1 MTARPSVAVVGTGYW
16 GRNLVRNFAEIGA
29 LAAICDT
36 NRAAAAEL
44 AEAWA
49 VPSVHGDVGEV
60 LARPDIDALVVATP
74 AVTHEA
80 ITAAALDAGKDVMVE
95 KPLAMSAEA
104 GEKLAALADEKER
117 ILMVGHLLWYHPAVL
132 RLKELIDEDRLGTIQ
147 YLYSNRLNL
156 GKIRVEED
164 ILWSFAP
171 HDISVILGLV
181 GEVPDEVTTRG
192 GGYLNNDVADVTVS
206 TMRFPSGVRAHI
218 YVSWLHPFKEQR
230 LVVVGDRGMA
240 VFSDT
245 AADKLVVYPHR
256 IRWDESLPVPVRADG
271 EVVPVGDAEPLR
283 AECEHFLHCVATRE
297 APRTDAAEGARV
309 LEVLERCQRSL
320 RGVGHP

>member
-1 MTARPSVAVVGTGYW
+1 MSNPPSVAVVGTGYW
-16 GRNLVRNFAEIGA
+16 GRNLVRNFAELGA

-36 NRAAAAEL
+36 NLDAARAL
-44 AEAWA
+44 AEQHHVPA
-49 VPSVHGDVGEV
+49 VFRDVADV
-60 LARPDIDALVVATP
+60 LGRDDIGAIVIATP

-80 ITAAALDAGKDVMVE
+80 IAIGALAAGKDVLVE
-95 KPLAMSAEA
+95 KPLAVSAEG
-104 GEKLAALADEKER
+104 GEKLAALAEEKGR
-117 ILMVGHLLWYHPAVL
+117 VLMVGHLLWYHPAVL
-132 RLKELIDEDRLGTIQ
+132 RLKELIDEGRLGSVQ

-181 GEVPDEVTTRG
+181 GETPDEVTTRG
-192 GGYLNNDVADVTVS
+192 GAYLNHEVADVTVS
-206 TMRFPSGVRAHI
+206 LLRFPSGVRAHI

-245 AADKLVVYPHR
+245 ADDKLVVYPHR
-256 IRWDESLPVPVRADG
+256 IRWDESLPVPERADG
-271 EVVPVGDAEPLR
+271 EAIPVSDAEPLR
-283 AECEHFLHCVATRE
+283 AECEHFLGCVRSRE
-297 APRTDAAEGARV
+297 VPRTDAAEGARV
-309 LEVLERCQRSL
+309 LHVLERCQQSL
-320 RGVGHP
+320 RGEGHP